1 MKTTPSTSAQ
11 SSPASATATHR
22 QLLPKRRKNQR
33 QNQSKKLRRRQ
44 NQSKKLRRRKNQR
57 LSQRRQSLSRKS
69 LRRQMR
75 RRPKSLLRSLLPRS
89 TPATMFLTSPLSRVS
104 WRTSTALISTLLK
117 ALASADVF
125 ASRMSWQLRK
135 VALQNLALLHQLV
148 SVRTGRRSLLTQP
161 SRN

>member
-11 SSPASATATHR
+11 SSPASATATHS
-22 QLLPKRRKNQR
+22 QQLPKRRKNQR
-33 QNQSKKLRRRQ
+33 QS
-44 NQSKKLRRRKNQR
+44 QSKKLRRRKNQR
-57 LSQRRQSLSRKS
+57 QSQRRQSLSRKS
-69 LRRQMR
+69 LRRQLR
-75 RRPKSLLRSLLPRS
+75 RSPKSLLRSLLPRS
-89 TPATMFLTSPLSRVS
+89 TPATMFLTSPLSCVS